1 MAQVVQLMHHA
12 IRIGTSDEDLQKAE
26 HFYGEILGLE
36 KDPSRPYVPG
46 IPGFWYNVGGRNQI
60 HLMGSPESEPRVI
73 FPEGKSN
80 DPTVPH
86 VALMVDDLEGM
97 RRKFKEAGLEWWEIK
112 ALTGVP
118 QLFVRDPFGN
128 QIELQETRHD

>member
-1 MAQVVQLMHHA
+1 MARVTQLMHHA
-12 IRIGTSDEDLQKAE
+12 IRIGKSDEDLRRTE

-36 KDPSRPYVPG
+36 KDPKRPHVPG
-46 IPGFWYNVGGRNQI
+46 IPGFWYDVGPNQI
-60 HLMGSPESEPRVI
+60 HLMGSDDSAPRVI
-73 FPEGKSN
+73 FPEGKPN

-86 VALMVDDLEGM
+86 VALMVDDLEAM
-97 RRKFKEAGLEWWEIK
+97 RRRFKEAGIDFWEVT

-128 QIELQETRHD
+128 QIELQETPD